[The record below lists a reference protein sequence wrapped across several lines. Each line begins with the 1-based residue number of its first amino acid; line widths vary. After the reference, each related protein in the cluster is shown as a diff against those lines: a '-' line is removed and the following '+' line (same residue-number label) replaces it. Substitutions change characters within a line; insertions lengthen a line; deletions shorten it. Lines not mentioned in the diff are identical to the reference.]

1 MINKLRR
8 KFVLLSLGALVL
20 LLAFI
25 VSGILFLN
33 YSSLTREA
41 DQVLSLLSKN
51 QGVFPEFGEA
61 PFDWIPHGM
70 SQELPFESRFF
81 SVLVNSKG
89 RVLAAET
96 GSIAAV
102 DAQTA
107 REYAASAL
115 KRSAVRGF
123 IDDYRYVR
131 VSESGLTRVTFLDCG
146 RKLAMAR
153 NFAVFS
159 LVMSLV
165 GFAIIAAVVIFVS
178 GRFTR
183 PVAESYEK
191 QKRFITDASHEIKTP
206 LTIISANVDV
216 LKMDM
221 GENEGLDEIQRQSKR
236 LTELTNDLVYL
247 SRMEE
252 AGNKPQMIE
261 FPISEVVSGAAAP
274 FASIAAS
281 KKIDYTVSVQP
292 LLSMT
297 GDERSISQLVSILLD
312 NAMKYTPEGGRAE
325 LKLERQGR
333 KLFLTVTNTTASPI
347 APDDL
352 RHLFERFY
360 RPDASRNSETGGH
373 GIGLSM
379 AEAIVTAHSGKI
391 SAKAPENTAFQI
403 TAAFPG

>member
-1 MINKLRR
+1 
-8 KFVLLSLGALVL
+8 
-20 LLAFI
+20 
-25 VSGILFLN
+25 
-33 YSSLTREA
+33 
-41 DQVLSLLSKN
+41 
-51 QGVFPEFGEA
+51 
-61 PFDWIPHGM
+61 
-70 SQELPFESRFF
+70 
-81 SVLVNSKG
+81 
-89 RVLAAET
+89 
-96 GSIAAV
+96 
-102 DAQTA
+102 
-107 REYAASAL
+107 
-115 KRSAVRGF
+115 
-123 IDDYRYVR
+123 
-131 VSESGLTRVTFLDCG
+131 
-146 RKLAMAR
+146 MAR
-153 NFAVFS
+153 NFAIFS

-281 KKIDYTVSVQP
+281 KMINYTVNVQP
-292 LLSMT
+292 LLSMK

-312 NAMKYTPEGGRAE
+312 NAMKYTPEGGRVE

-333 KLFLTVTNTTASPI
+333 RLILTVTNTTASPI
-347 APDDL
+347 TPDDL

-360 RPDASRNSETGGH
+360 RPDTSRNSETGGH

-379 AEAIVTAHSGKI
+379 AEAIVTAHGGKI
-391 SAKAPENTAFQI
+391 SAKAPENNVFQI

>member
-33 YSSLTREA
+33 YRSLTREA

-51 QGVFPEFGEA
+51 QGVFPEHGEG

-81 SVLVNSKG
+81 SVLVNAKG
-89 RVLAAET
+89 RVLTAET

-107 REYAASAL
+107 QEYAASAL

-123 IDDYRYVR
+123 IGDYRYVR
-131 VSESGLTRVTFLDCG
+131 ASEAGLTRVTFLDCG

-153 NFAVFS
+153 NFAIFS

-206 LTIISANVDV
+206 LTIIRANVDV
-216 LKMDM
+216 LKMDL
-221 GENEGLDEIQRQSKR
+221 GENDGLDEIQRQSKR

-261 FPISEVVSGAAAP
+261 FPISEVVSGVAAP

-297 GDERSISQLVSILLD
+297 GDERSISQLVSLLLD

-333 KLFLTVTNTTASPI
+333 KLLLTVANTTASPL

-379 AEAIVTAHSGKI
+379 AEAIVTAHGGKI
-391 SAKAPENTAFQI
+391 SAKAPESTAFQI
-403 TAAFPG
+403 TAVFPG